1 MMEVDEVAEIT
12 GYCVNTLRSWC
23 KKGHLKPIMLRP
35 KFLFPKPYVLELLT
49 SEFYENIS
57 AKSYTHAMHLNN
69 IYKEYTEL
77 HTEKENENEN

>member
-1 MMEVDEVAEIT
+1 MRLLSTCLPTVPHSTEKIKAT
-12 GYCVNTLRSWC
+12 Q
-23 KKGHLKPIMLRP
+23 
-35 KFLFPKPYVLELLT
+35 LLT

>member
-1 MMEVDEVAEIT
+1 MH
-12 GYCVNTLRSWC
+12 R
-23 KKGHLKPIMLRP
+23 LKH
-35 KFLFPKPYVLELLT
+35 FAF
-49 SEFYENIS
+49 N